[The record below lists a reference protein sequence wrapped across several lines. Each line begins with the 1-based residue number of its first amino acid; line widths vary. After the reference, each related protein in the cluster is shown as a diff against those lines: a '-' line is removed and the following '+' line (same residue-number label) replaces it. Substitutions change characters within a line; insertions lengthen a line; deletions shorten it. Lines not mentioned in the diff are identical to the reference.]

1 MIVDLDQELYIVDGK
16 THEHKVRFIDDVAK
30 IVYAEGTDNCDG
42 IAKITI
48 ETNES
53 EADVLSNQ
61 PKFQALTTAKKNY
74 YLSDTFKD
82 LPRQQQINKL
92 TTDITG
98 TEEEILSILDSI
110 LNTKTSVLDLGMFY
124 YSTHPLTVVVREN

>member
-1 MIVDLDQELYIVDGK
+1 MIVDLDQELYIVDDR

-48 ETNES
+48 EANES

-82 LPRQQQINKL
+82 LARQQQINKL
-92 TTDITG
+92 NTDITG

-110 LNTKTSVLDLGMFY
+110 LNTKTTILDLGMFY
-124 YSTHPLTVVVREN
+124 YATHPLTVVVGEN

>member
-1 MIVDLDQELYIVDGK
+1 MIIDLDQELYIVDNR

-48 ETNES
+48 EANES
-53 EADVLSNQ
+53 EADVLSNIT
-61 PKFQALTTAKKNY
+61 KFQALTTAKKNY

-82 LPRQQQINKL
+82 LPRQQQLNKL
-92 TTDITG
+92 NADITG
-98 TEEEILSILDSI
+98 TEEEILLILDSI
-110 LNTKTSVLDLGMFY
+110 LNTKTTTLNLGMFY
-124 YSTHPLTVVVREN
+124 YSTHPLTVMVREN

>member
-1 MIVDLDQELYIVDGK
+1 MIIDLDQELYIVDNR

-48 ETNES
+48 EANES
-53 EADVLSNQ
+53 EADVLSNIT
-61 PKFQALTTAKKNY
+61 KFQALTTAKKNY

-82 LPRQQQINKL
+82 LPRQQQLNKL
-92 TTDITG
+92 NADITG

-110 LNTKTSVLDLGMFY
+110 LNTKTTTLNLGMFY
-124 YSTHPLTVVVREN
+124 YSTHPLTVMVREN

>member
-1 MIVDLDQELYIVDGK
+1 MIVDLDQELYIVDSK
-16 THEHKVRFIDDVAK
+16 THEHKVRLIDDVAK

-42 IAKITI
+42 IAKITV
-48 ETNES
+48 EANES
-53 EADVLSNQ
+53 EANVLSNQ
-61 PKFQALTTAKKNY
+61 TKFQALTTAKKNY

-92 TTDITG
+92 NTDITG

-110 LNTKTSVLDLGMFY
+110 LNTKTTILDLGMFY
-124 YSTHPLTVVVREN
+124 YATHPLTVVVREN

>member
-1 MIVDLDQELYIVDGK
+1 MIIDLDQELYIVDNR

-48 ETNES
+48 EANES
-53 EADVLSNQ
+53 EADVLSNIT
-61 PKFQALTTAKKNY
+61 KFQALTMAKKNY

-82 LPRQQQINKL
+82 LPRQQQLNKL
-92 TTDITG
+92 NADITG

-110 LNTKTSVLDLGMFY
+110 LNTKTTTLDLGMFY
-124 YSTHPLTVVVREN
+124 YSTHPLTVMVREN

>member
-1 MIVDLDQELYIVDGK
+1 MIIDLDQELYIVDNR
-16 THEHKVRFIDDVAK
+16 THAHKVRFIDDVAK

-48 ETNES
+48 EANES
-53 EADVLSNQ
+53 EADVLSNIT
-61 PKFQALTTAKKNY
+61 KFQALTTAKKNY

-82 LPRQQQINKL
+82 LPRQQQLNKL
-92 TTDITG
+92 NADITG

-110 LNTKTSVLDLGMFY
+110 LNTKTTTLDLGMFY
-124 YSTHPLTVVVREN
+124 YSTHPLTVMVREN

>member
-30 IVYAEGTDNCDG
+30 IVYAEETDNCDG

-48 ETNES
+48 ETNEGD
-53 EADVLSNQ
+53 ADVLSNQ

-92 TTDITG
+92 NTDITG

>member
-48 ETNES
+48 EANES

-82 LPRQQQINKL
+82 LARQQQINKL

-110 LNTKTSVLDLGMFY
+110 LNTKTSVLNLGMFY

>member
-1 MIVDLDQELYIVDGK
+1 MIIDLDQELYIVDGK

-30 IVYAEGTDNCDG
+30 IVYAEETDNCDG

-92 TTDITG
+92 NTDITG

-110 LNTKTSVLDLGMFY
+110 LNTKTTVLDLGMFY

>member
-1 MIVDLDQELYIVDGK
+1 MIVDLDQELYIVDER

-48 ETNES
+48 EANEGD
-53 EADVLSNQ
+53 ADVLSNQ
-61 PKFQALTTAKKNY
+61 TKFQALTTAKKNY
-74 YLSDTFKD
+74 YLSTEFKE

-92 TTDITG
+92 NTDITG
-98 TEEEILSILDSI
+98 TEEEILAILDSI
-110 LNTKTSVLDLGMFY
+110 LNTKTTTLDLGMFY

>member
-1 MIVDLDQELYIVDGK
+1 MIIDLDQELYIVDNR

-48 ETNES
+48 EANES
-53 EADVLSNQ
+53 EADVLSNIT
-61 PKFQALTTAKKNY
+61 KFQALTTVKKNY

-82 LPRQQQINKL
+82 LPRQQQLNKL
-92 TTDITG
+92 NADITG

-110 LNTKTSVLDLGMFY
+110 LNTKTTTLNLGMFY
-124 YSTHPLTVVVREN
+124 YSTHPLTVMVREN

>member
-30 IVYAEGTDNCDG
+30 IVYAEETDNCDG

-82 LPRQQQINKL
+82 LPRQQQLNKL
-92 TTDITG
+92 NADITG

-110 LNTKTSVLDLGMFY
+110 LNTKTTTLDLGMFY
-124 YSTHPLTVVVREN
+124 YSTHPLTVMVREN

>member
-1 MIVDLDQELYIVDGK
+1 MIIDLDQELYIVDNR

>member
-1 MIVDLDQELYIVDGK
+1 MIVDLDQELYIVDDR

-48 ETNES
+48 EANES

-82 LPRQQQINKL
+82 LARQQQINKL
-92 TTDITG
+92 NTDITG

-110 LNTKTSVLDLGMFY
+110 LNTKTTILDLGMFY
-124 YSTHPLTVVVREN
+124 YATHPLTVVVREN

>member
-1 MIVDLDQELYIVDGK
+1 MIVDLDQELYIVDNR

-48 ETNES
+48 EANES
-53 EADVLSNQ
+53 EADVLSNIT
-61 PKFQALTTAKKNY
+61 KFQALTTAKKNY

-82 LPRQQQINKL
+82 LPRQQQLNKL
-92 TTDITG
+92 NADITG
-98 TEEEILSILDSI
+98 TEEEILLILDSI
-110 LNTKTSVLDLGMFY
+110 LSTKTITLDLGMFY
-124 YSTHPLTVVVREN
+124 YSTHPLTVMVREN

>member
-1 MIVDLDQELYIVDGK
+1 MIIDLDQELYIVDNR

-48 ETNES
+48 EANES
-53 EADVLSNQ
+53 KADVLSNIT
-61 PKFQALTTAKKNY
+61 KFQALTTAKKNY

-82 LPRQQQINKL
+82 LPRQQQLNKL
-92 TTDITG
+92 NADITG
-98 TEEEILSILDSI
+98 TEEEILLILDSI
-110 LNTKTSVLDLGMFY
+110 LNTKTTALDLGMFY
-124 YSTHPLTVVVREN
+124 YSTHPLTVMVREN

>member
-48 ETNES
+48 EANES

-98 TEEEILSILDSI
+98 TEEEIHSILDSI

>member
-1 MIVDLDQELYIVDGK
+1 MIIDLDQELYIVDNR

-48 ETNES
+48 EANES
-53 EADVLSNQ
+53 EADVLSNIT
-61 PKFQALTTAKKNY
+61 KFQALTTAKKNY

-82 LPRQQQINKL
+82 LPRQQQLNKL
-92 TTDITG
+92 NADITG

-110 LNTKTSVLDLGMFY
+110 LNTKTTTLDLGMFY
-124 YSTHPLTVVVREN
+124 YSTHPLTVMVREN